1 VTDVP
6 EPTHEQ
12 CNGNVPI
19 TLPDGRVGYACWYP
33 QMGGYVSVCLVIPDA
48 GGCFEA
54 YVWHDGS
61 FPFSGDDGPSGG
73 PARIHHCN
81 PDQFVGFGQWVG
93 SLSASADENVAAH
106 PADPYRVAA
115 EAWAAASGADPRW
128 SIQGNH
134 AGLRAAV
141 DAARQ
146 PLLAALDAMDRE
158 MAKQRF
164 DDGLN
169 ATVRAHTG
177 IAELEQRTA
186 IVDITT
192 LGDHSRRQLC
202 NNCGHITETPRRPV
216 DGWDEA
222 APETGPTPT
231 LPAEQPGAQG
241 PDAGTGRD
249 ALSGPGGES

>member
-1 VTDVP
+1 MTAP
-6 EPTHEQ
+6 
-12 CNGNVPI
+12 
-19 TLPDGRVGYACWYP
+19 R
-33 QMGGYVSVCLVIPDA
+33 
-48 GGCFEA
+48 
-54 YVWHDGS
+54 
-61 FPFSGDDGPSGG
+61 
-73 PARIHHCN
+73 
-81 PDQFVGFGQWVG
+81 
-93 SLSASADENVAAH
+93 AA
-106 PADPYRVAA
+106 ADPYQAAA
-115 EAWAAASGADPRW
+115 EAWAAAADVDPRW
-128 SIQGNH
+128 SIQSNH

-141 DAARQ
+141 DAVVRLTEQRVA
-146 PLLAALDAMDRE
+146 PLVDPEPILRRAEEATRKRDAEVESRVRAEAKAEVDHWQQLERRAWDLIKAKDADLAAMTAR
-158 MAKQRF
+158 
-164 DDGLN
+164 
-169 ATVRAHTG
+169 
-177 IAELEQRTA
+177 IAELETELITPLNASELATLVRAKAGVPLDPALIRRMVLGYLVRIAELKQRTA